1 MKRMG
6 HQVLPEELA
15 AIVRRLDIDGD
26 AKITYEEFVEALSP
40 VSPDLLPVHE
50 VTASRDQLY
59 LDQKS

>member
-1 MKRMG
+1 MG

-26 AKITYEEFVEALSP
+26 AKITFEEFVEALSP

-50 VTASRDQLY
+50 VADS
-59 LDQKS
+59 KE

>member
-1 MKRMG
+1 MG

-26 AKITYEEFVEALSP
+26 AKITYEEFAEALSP
-40 VSPDLLPVHE
+40 VSPDLLPVHQ
-50 VTASRDQLY
+50 VAGCRDQGY